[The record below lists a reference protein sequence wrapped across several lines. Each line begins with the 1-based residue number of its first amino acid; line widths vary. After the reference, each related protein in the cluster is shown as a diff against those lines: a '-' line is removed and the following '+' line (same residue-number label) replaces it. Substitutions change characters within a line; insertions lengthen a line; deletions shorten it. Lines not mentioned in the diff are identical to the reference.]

1 MAQLAFISDKN
12 RERYLRIIGPIA
24 RILGRVGVHPNIL
37 SITGLLLGVLAGLFY
52 SQGAFFWAAWIVVLS
67 GICDTLDG
75 QIARQNNKH
84 STFGAFFDSTLD
96 RYGEMFFFIGLA
108 YYFAGGQSFATVAA
122 DPVKGVPCP
131 WTVVL
136 ILLTIAGSF
145 MVSYTRARAEGLGV
159 ECRGGVMQRP
169 ERITLLV
176 IGTLLGSIPV
186 AGPVFIKLTL
196 LLLAISTNG
205 TAIYRIV
212 AAKNRFKRENPVP

>member
-1 MAQLAFISDKN
+1 
-12 RERYLRIIGPIA
+12 
-24 RILGRVGVHPNIL
+24 
-37 SITGLLLGVLAGLFY
+37 
-52 SQGAFFWAAWIVVLS
+52 
-67 GICDTLDG
+67 
-75 QIARQNNKH
+75 
-84 STFGAFFDSTLD
+84 
-96 RYGEMFFFIGLA
+96 
-108 YYFAGGQSFATVAA
+108 
-122 DPVKGVPCP
+122 
-131 WTVVL
+131 
-136 ILLTIAGSF
+136 

>member
-12 RERYLRIIGPIA
+12 RERYLRIIGPVA
-24 RILGRVGVHPNIL
+24 RVLGRAGVHPNIL
-37 SITGLLLGVLAGLFY
+37 SITGLLLSVVAGLFY
-52 SQGAFFWAAWIVVLS
+52 SQGVFFWGAWIVVLS

-84 STFGAFFDSTLD
+84 SNFGAFFDSTLD
-96 RYGEMFFFIGLA
+96 RYGEMFFFLGLA
-108 YYFAGGQSFATVAA
+108 YYFAGGQSVTTAPAN
-122 DPVKGVPCP
+122 PVKGVPCP
-131 WTVVL
+131 WTVLL
-136 ILLTIAGSF
+136 ILLTVGGSF

-176 IGTLLGSIPV
+176 IGTLLGAIPV

-196 LLLAISTNG
+196 LLLAISTNV
-205 TAIYRIV
+205 TAVYRIV
-212 AAKNRFKRENPVP
+212 AVKNRFKRENAVQ